1 MRTGRLR
8 NRCRMLA
15 MAGMVTMLTAGC
27 TVTNIEAIPSDGGYE
42 LYLPEVTSADAGLR
56 QEFEKN
62 PGESHDFWSN
72 PDRRDNAE
80 GMEFKTPDNG
90 LPPGPGDPATG
101 AYLPATQPMP
111 SNPTGYG
118 DIPKAEVF
126 DRQGLAASTF
136 GRLYFTFDGG
146 DTYVCSATVV
156 NSKSGDIVATA
167 GHCVAQTDGSG
178 KLAQSVYF
186 IPGDRDNGRE
196 APYGT
201 WAAVEMVVPQQFID
215 KARTD
220 ASGQLTSDEGWNY
233 DFAFLRMEEKDG
245 KSIQDETGAQGIA
258 FGTPVN
264 YLTQIGY
271 PSAPPFDGRDEYM
284 CASTSFKPNWQGGYA
299 HRCDMTQG
307 ASGGAWMSDY
317 DAKTGTGYLT
327 AVTST
332 VDGSGM
338 ANSPVLGQTAL
349 DLYNQLDQG

>member
-1 MRTGRLR
+1 MRARTNGGRR
-8 NRCRMLA
+8 GALA
-15 MAGMVTMLTAGC
+15 LASSALLLLSGC
-27 TVTNIEAIPSDGGYE
+27 AVTNVEAKPAAGGYE
-42 LYLPEVTSADAGLR
+42 LYLPEVTSDDSGLR
-56 QEFEKN
+56 QEFAKN

-72 PDRRDNAE
+72 PERRDNAE
-80 GMEFKTPDNG
+80 GMDFKSPDNG

-111 SNPTGYG
+111 NKPSGYG
-118 DIPKAEVF
+118 DVSKAEVF
-126 DRQGLAASTF
+126 DRQGLAASSF

-146 DTYVCSATVV
+146 DTFVCSATVV

-167 GHCVAQTDGSG
+167 GHCVAETDGSG
-178 KLAQSVYF
+178 KLAESVYF

-201 WAAVEMVVPQQFID
+201 WAAVEMVVPQEFIN

-220 ASGQLTSDEGWNY
+220 KNGMLTSDEGWNY
-233 DFAFLRMEEKDG
+233 DFAFLRMEEQDG
-245 KSIQDETGAQGIA
+245 KSIQEVTGAQGIA
-258 FGTPVN
+258 FGTPVQ

-299 HRCDMTQG
+299 HPCNMTQG
-307 ASGGAWMSDY
+307 ASGGAWLSDY
-317 DAKTGTGYLT
+317 DAKTGTGYVV

-332 VDGSGM
+332 VDSSGI

-349 DLYNQLDQG
+349 GLYNQLDQG